1 MQELATE
8 DVTCT
13 EPEPESPCQSEDVTY
28 LSSDEEQPHSSN
40 SSSEQQSVPNS
51 SVPELSVPHT
61 VSMGSEMS
69 IDIGNIITLSKSNDE
84 ICLSMRSLSNSEKYS
99 LLFQHVK
106 PPAVLPA
113 TFSHGSN
120 RKFNNDW
127 LTKYPW
133 LKYSPKLDAVFCG
146 PCAVLLDDSR
156 KDKGVLVNKPFS
168 KWVKMSETLSKHAKH
183 GYHHDCLQTTDIL
196 KSSIENPGS
205 RIVPGFAV

>member
-1 MQELATE
+1 M
-8 DVTCT
+8 
-13 EPEPESPCQSEDVTY
+13 
-28 LSSDEEQPHSSN
+28 
-40 SSSEQQSVPNS
+40 
-51 SVPELSVPHT
+51 PHT

-69 IDIGNIITLSKSNDE
+69 IDIGNIIKPSKSNDE
-84 ICLSMRSLSNSEKYS
+84 ICLSIRSLSISEKYS

-106 PPAVLPA
+106 PPTVLPA
-113 TFSHGSN
+113 TFSHGCN

-168 KWVKMSETLSKHAKH
+168 KWVKMSETLGKHAKH
-183 GYHHDCLQTTDIL
+183 GYHHDCLQAADIL

-205 RIVPGFAV
+205 RIDVITSQALQSRMTEITNSAPNCAWYHIFG